1 MTMRREF
8 RAAGIAAAAMA
19 AAGCSSD
26 PAFWEAVAMGLDQA
40 AADLEYENAY
50 CYWAPPPG
58 LPYGANQRY
67 CPGDYGYRDIYIPPD
82 SSYWRR
88 RPGRDH
94 HDRDH
99 RRDRDDD
106 RGRDHG
112 RRGKS

>member
-1 MTMRREF
+1 MRRGI
-8 RAAGIAAAAMA
+8 RAAAIGAAAMA

-26 PAFWEAVAMGLDQA
+26 PAFWDAVAMGLDQA

-82 SSYWRR
+82 SPYWRR
-88 RPGRDH
+88 QARDGYRDQPH
-94 HDRDH
+94 RRDRGGDHRDH
-99 RRDRDDD
+99 RRR
-106 RGRDHG
+106 
-112 RRGKS
+112 K